1 MSRTRLGAAAAGIAA
16 AVVMSACSTGVA
28 GQPVAPTGN
37 PSATAAA
44 ESTGPSTD
52 VETTWSTIPDAEAAA
67 APKRITLTQSA
78 TGAPCTAGPA
88 VAAAAAA
95 GHRGYLTAGHCD
107 QVRGSSVTAGGHAVA
122 PYTGTIA
129 GEYGATVTW
138 GASSASPTVAGRNV
152 VGVLTREATQKLDYH
167 TAVCVDAAV
176 SGVQCGLLV
185 DADGDGIGAKVSTVP
200 GDSGSPLF
208 LVGPRGITLIGL
220 VEESAEPYT
229 YAAYLDPLLAQ
240 MGAKALVDRSAA
252 VDPRTDP
259 RYSTATTSQ

>member
-1 MSRTRLGAAAAGIAA
+1 M
-16 AVVMSACSTGVA
+16 A
-28 GQPVAPTGN
+28 GQPVAMTTTG
-37 PSATAAA
+37 SAMATSTAV
-44 ESTGPSTD
+44 ESTVDS
-52 VETTWSTIPDAEAAA
+52 TWSTIPDAEAAA
-67 APKRITLTQSA
+67 APRRITLTQTA

-88 VAAAAAA
+88 VAAAAAG

-107 QVRGSSVTAGGHAVA
+107 QVPGSSVTAGGQAVA
-122 PYTGTIA
+122 PYTGTIS

-138 GASSASPTVAGRNV
+138 GAANAAPTVAGRKV
-152 VGVLTREATQKLDYH
+152 TGVLTREATRELAYH

-240 MGAKALVDRSAA
+240 MGTKALVDRSAA

-259 RYSTATTSQ
+259 RYSFATAAQ

>member
-1 MSRTRLGAAAAGIAA
+1 MAAA
-16 AVVMSACSTGVA
+16 AVVLSACSTGVA
-28 GQPVAPTGN
+28 GQPVADPASSTATVAV
-37 PSATAAA
+37 PSADPSANV
-44 ESTGPSTD
+44 EST
-52 VETTWSTIPDAEAAA
+52 WLTIPAEQAAA
-67 APKRITLTQSA
+67 APRRITLTQSA

-88 VAAAAAA
+88 VAAAAAV

-107 QVRGSSVTAGGHAVA
+107 QVPGSSVTAGGQAVA

-167 TAVCVDAAV
+167 TPVCVDAAV
-176 SGVQCGLLV
+176 SGVRCGVLV
-185 DADGDGIGAKVSTVP
+185 DADEDGIGAKVSTVP
-200 GDSGSPLF
+200 GDSGSPMF
-208 LVGPRGITLIGL
+208 LVGPRGVVLIGL
-220 VEESAEPYT
+220 VEESATPYS

-240 MGAKALVDRSAA
+240 MGAKALTDRTAA